1 MIFSIK
7 ANLLFEKLIKKIM
20 LITGKVLSL
29 QYDFRIIVRKTLAVG
44 CNTQINETSDAFCD
58 AVRNDYDCSA
68 D

>member
-1 MIFSIK
+1 
-7 ANLLFEKLIKKIM
+7 M

-29 QYDFRIIVRKTLAVG
+29 QYDFRIIERKTLAVG
-44 CNTQINETSDAFCD
+44 CKTQINETSDAFCD